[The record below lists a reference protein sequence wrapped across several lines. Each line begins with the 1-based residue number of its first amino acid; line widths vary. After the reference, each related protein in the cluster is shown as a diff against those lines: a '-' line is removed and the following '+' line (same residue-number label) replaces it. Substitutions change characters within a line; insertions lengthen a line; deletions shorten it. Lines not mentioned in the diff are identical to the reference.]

1 MVPNPNFEAFI
12 VMVKVCL
19 GMVSFVKGRF
29 ACLVLLLPVCLYHFF
44 FLFGLISYD
53 LNLINEKRCSYVC

>member
-29 ACLVLLLPVCLYHFF
+29 ACRLVLLLPVCLYHFF
-44 FLFGLISYD
+44 FFSGLFLTILI
-53 LNLINEKRCSYVC
+53 